1 MDRNTKLV
9 KFGCYGGNITM
20 AVIGNLPPLLFL
32 IFHDLYGISY
42 SLLGLLIL
50 MNYTTQIGVDLIVSF
65 LSHKFSI
72 PTVVKLTPFL
82 SILGLLLFG
91 LTPFLFAVEN
101 VYFGLAIG
109 TILFSAA
116 SGLNEALL
124 SPIIA
129 ELPCENPEREMSKLH
144 SIYAWGTVV
153 VILLS
158 TLFLF
163 LTKKTLWF
171 VLPICFTVVPLFSAI
186 CFFNATLPPLPTA
199 EKISG
204 ALTML
209 KNKTLWLC
217 LFAIF
222 VGGASEVT
230 MAQWCSSYL
239 EQLGIDKIWGDI
251 FGAAAFAVMLG
262 LGRTLYAKCG
272 KNIEKVLFF
281 SSIGATVCYLVC
293 IVSPLPFIG
302 LIACAMTGLCVAMM
316 WPGSLVVASNKIPS
330 AGVFVFA
337 LMAAGGDLGASVAP
351 QLVGIVTDAVIGF
364 GGAMQWAQS
373 LGLTIEQLAM
383 KLGLSIGL
391 LFPLVSV
398 FVFLRIWRTKNKTS
412 TLPLS
417 KNE

>member
-9 KFGCYGGNITM
+9 KLGCYGGNITM

-42 SLLGLLIL
+42 SLLGLLVL

-72 PTVVKLTPFL
+72 PSVVKMTPFL
-82 SILGLLLFG
+82 SIFGFLIFG
-91 LTPFLFAVEN
+91 LTPFLFSTEN
-101 VYFGLAIG
+101 IYVGLAIG
-109 TILFSAA
+109 TIIFSAA

-124 SPIIA
+124 SPIVA

-171 VLPICFTVVPLFSAI
+171 VLPIFFTVVPLFAAV

-204 ALTML
+204 AFAML
-209 KNKTLWLC
+209 KNKALWLC
-217 LFAIF
+217 VFAIF

-262 LGRTLYAKCG
+262 LGRTLYAKRG
-272 KNIEKVLFF
+272 KNIEKVLFI
-281 SSIGATVCYLVC
+281 SGIGASACYLIC
-293 IVSPLPFIG
+293 IISPWPVVG
-302 LIACAMTGLCVAMM
+302 LIACAMTGLCTAMM

-364 GGAMQWAQS
+364 EGAVNLAQS
-373 LGLTIEQLAM
+373 LGLTIEQLGM
-383 KLGLSIGL
+383 KLGLFVGL

-398 FVFLRIWRTKNKTS
+398 FVFLRIWRTKDKTNS
-412 TLPLS
+412 LPLS
-417 KNE
+417 NE